1 MRKYVYIYMHINTEI
16 IKKKRKK
23 SHNLIIKQHFKTMQI
38 KKSKKSTKILLLYFK
53 IYIFREKK

>member
-1 MRKYVYIYMHINTEI
+1 MHINTEI